1 MEYVCLHLGCD
12 PLWEMGSW
20 FREVVYLERL
30 LTNLRLLMVER
41 FQQKTMPDKIAV
53 DHASRC
59 DTQATPLCDCSRGH
73 AWRLGDGEIETGFSL
88 VGFDIVVHAEGHN
101 SSEFR
106 CDKLCTHRGVVF
118 QPSPH
123 NV

>member
-73 AWRLGDGEIETGFSL
+73 ASRKGDGEMSRLLT
-88 VGFDIVVHAEGHN
+88 
-101 SSEFR
+101 
-106 CDKLCTHRGVVF
+106 RGLRYRRPCRGTQF
-118 QPSPH
+118 LRISM
-123 NV
+123 